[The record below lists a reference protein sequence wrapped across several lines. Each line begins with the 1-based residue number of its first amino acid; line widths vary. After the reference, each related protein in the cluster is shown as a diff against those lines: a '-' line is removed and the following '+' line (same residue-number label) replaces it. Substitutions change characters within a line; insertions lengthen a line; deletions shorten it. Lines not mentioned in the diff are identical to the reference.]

1 MPQKPKYKL
10 PPLDLGDEAL
20 GSRIARLRKEKGLT
34 QVELSKTIGIT
45 QALISDYERSRL
57 RPNYEMIIRLAI
69 ALEVTTDEL
78 LGVKAIKNS
87 KPSLKIQKRMRKIE
101 ALPETQ
107 QKFVLKTIDSHLKAL
122 EK

>member
-10 PPLDLGDEAL
+10 PPLDLGDEVL

-78 LGVKAIKNS
+78 LGVKAIKSS

-101 ALPETQ
+101 ALPEIQ

>member
-10 PPLDLGDEAL
+10 PPLDLGDEVL

-34 QVELSKTIGIT
+34 QVELAKTIGIK

-87 KPSLKIQKRMRKIE
+87 KPNLKIQKRMRKIE